1 MVEGWFIVAIMAGI
15 YSDGT
20 KDVFIFQ
27 EPKEHG
33 HFHSSV
39 DCRDYVRV
47 NPLPIVTTLANHY
60 GPNKPVEKLLC
71 IHEEKVEKFLVEYD
85 MKELGIY

>member
-20 KDVFIFQ
+20 KDIFIFQ

-39 DCRDYVRV
+39 ECREYVRD
-47 NPLPIVTTLANHY
+47 NPLPIMKALVNQYGANR
-60 GPNKPVEKLLC
+60 PFEKILC
-71 IHEEKVEKFLVEYD
+71 VHEKNVEKFLVEYD
-85 MKELGIY
+85 MKELDT

>member
-39 DCRDYVRV
+39 ECREFVRD
-47 NPLPIVTTLANHY
+47 NPIPIIKALANQY
-60 GPNKPVEKLLC
+60 GRRPIQKVLCVPEENVLKFVEEQDISNLDAR
-71 IHEEKVEKFLVEYD
+71 I
-85 MKELGIY
+85 